1 MDLSI
6 SKVTSDYPYELL
18 LLADE
23 TVESIDRYLF
33 DSEVYVATLPGE
45 EKPAGVFCL
54 YPVDDGTI
62 ELKNIAV
69 SEAHQGKGLGSLIL
83 NNIDRIAREQ
93 GYREIIVGTGDCGFD
108 QIRFYEK
115 NGFRKYGVRENFFLD
130 LFDEPIYENG
140 IQLKDMVMLK
150 KEVSF

>member
-6 SKVTSDYPYELL
+6 KKVTSDYPYELL

-23 TVESIDRYLF
+23 TVESINLYLF
-33 DSEVYVATLPGE
+33 DSEVYIATLAGD
-45 EKPAGVFCL
+45 EKPVGVFCL
-54 YPVDDGTI
+54 YPVDTSAI

-69 SEAHQGKGLGSLIL
+69 REAYQNKGVGSLML
-83 NNIDRIAREQ
+83 EKIDGIAREQ

-108 QIRFYEK
+108 QIRFYER

-150 KEVSF
+150 KEVVP

>member
-1 MDLSI
+1 MNLSI

-23 TVESIDRYLF
+23 TVESIDWYIF
-33 DSEVYVATLPGE
+33 DSEVYIAMLPGE
-45 EKPAGVFCL
+45 EKPVGVFCL
-54 YPVDDGTI
+54 YPVDTDTV

-69 SEAHQGKGLGSLIL
+69 SEVYQNKGVGRLLL
-83 NNIDRIAREQ
+83 EKIDGIAQKQ
-93 GYREIIVGTGDCGFD
+93 GYREIIVGTGDCGFG
-108 QIRFYEK
+108 QIRFYER
-115 NGFRKYGVRENFFLD
+115 NGFRKYGARENFFLD

-150 KEVSF
+150 KEVSL